1 MIVLEDDG
9 DLFIGDGIG
18 QSGNLG
24 GRCCGLGGHEIGGV
38 DVKVEGLAKVVES
51 IMAGDENA
59 GLRSSEFLLSL
70 VLCSGDLAFVVIGG
84 SGVVRG
90 VLGIDIAKFVA
101 DALDSLAPQLR
112 AIPDMRII
120 ELLAALSL
128 FRPGQEILVIELIA
142 HRELLVSQGL
152 ELVHHLGLE
161 VEAIPEYEV
170 GVLHSLNI
178 VRGGLVGVRI
188 TAGADHSSD
197 IGFGGEVGCSIGQVA
212 GGGEDF

>member
-1 MIVLEDDG
+1 
-9 DLFIGDGIG
+9 
-18 QSGNLG
+18 
-24 GRCCGLGGHEIGGV
+24 
-38 DVKVEGLAKVVES
+38 
-51 IMAGDENA
+51 
-59 GLRSSEFLLSL
+59 
-70 VLCSGDLAFVVIGG
+70 
-84 SGVVRG
+84 
-90 VLGIDIAKFVA
+90 
-101 DALDSLAPQLR
+101 
-112 AIPDMRII
+112 MRII

-128 FRPGQEILVIELIA
+128 FRPGQEILFIELIA

-197 IGFGGEVGCSIGQVA
+197 IGFGGEVGCGIGQVA